1 MFEWALDTSKR
12 YLDNWTENAI
22 LKKIQI
28 NQCMIIGKLV

>member
-22 LKKIQI
+22 LKK
-28 NQCMIIGKLV
+28 NSNKPMYDN